1 MTATRAKFISIISFP
16 NQAKF
21 LECLFLL
28 LCVFSPERLAVVLC
42 VFSVIGLDFIE
53 PVIQFNFEES
63 LLPHLYIIKAL
74 IYILAVIFKYC
85 LRVACPNDFVL

>member
-42 VFSVIGLDFIE
+42 VFSVIGL
-53 PVIQFNFEES
+53 V
-63 LLPHLYIIKAL
+63 
-74 IYILAVIFKYC
+74 V
-85 LRVACPNDFVL
+85 